1 MSDKIVLPEG
11 VTPYTLD
18 GERPHTT
25 YRLDDDTI
33 ILATQDSVAHPGL
46 ITAVVYGTKGI
57 FEGYCVVRVTPTQL
71 PSLLAVLTDL
81 HRSAS
86 RAHLQVVPE

>member
-1 MSDKIVLPEG
+1 MSEQVYPEG
-11 VTPYTLD
+11 VTTSTLD
-18 GERPHTT
+18 GDRPHTT
-25 YRLDDDTI
+25 YRLGDTV

-71 PSLLAVLTDL
+71 PNLLAVLADL

>member
-1 MSDKIVLPEG
+1 MSQTVYPEG
-11 VTPYTLD
+11 VTTYTLD

-25 YRLDDDTI
+25 YRLSDDDTI

-57 FEGYCVVRVTPTQL
+57 FDGYCVVRVTPTQL
-71 PSLLAVLTDL
+71 PNLLAVLTDL
-81 HRSAS
+81 HRTAS

>member
-1 MSDKIVLPEG
+1 MSDQIVLPEG

-25 YRLDDDTI
+25 YRIGDTI
-33 ILATQDSVAHPGL
+33 ILAAQGSVAHPGL

-71 PSLLAVLTDL
+71 PNLLAVLVDL